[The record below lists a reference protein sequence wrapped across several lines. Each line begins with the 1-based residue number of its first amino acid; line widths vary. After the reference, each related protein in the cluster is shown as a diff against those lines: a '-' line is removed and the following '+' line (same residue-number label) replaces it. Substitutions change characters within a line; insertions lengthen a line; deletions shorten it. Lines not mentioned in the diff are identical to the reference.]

1 MQQLRD
7 KLAVAERT
15 AKAEAQLKVRFSV
28 LCSLAYVIFSRIFLI
43 ADHDLITDYT
53 GKVPRALQGFGGEA

>member
-15 AKAEAQLKVRFSV
+15 AKAEAQLKVGFPVLRFPE
-28 LCSLAYVIFSRIFLI
+28 LCYLFYIQSSC
-43 ADHDLITDYT
+43 
-53 GKVPRALQGFGGEA
+53 

>member
-15 AKAEAQLKVRFSV
+15 AKAEAQLKVSKLINLFTLLAVKHFSTFD
-28 LCSLAYVIFSRIFLI
+28 LPLDFL
-43 ADHDLITDYT
+43 
-53 GKVPRALQGFGGEA
+53 GKIPSAI

>member
-15 AKAEAQLKVRFSV
+15 AKAEAQLKVGFPVLRFPE
-28 LCSLAYVIFSRIFLI
+28 LCLSLLHTIFLLAYQLFYFS
-43 ADHDLITDYT
+43 
-53 GKVPRALQGFGGEA
+53 GKVPDSLQSFGGKA